1 MKGLS
6 TGRKAHLRLGRR
18 GEALV
23 CKLFRRRGYEIL
35 ACNWRCRYGEL
46 DIVAR
51 DCMTIVFVEVK
62 TRYCKNRKF
71 IPAPAD
77 NLKLHQIKRIRRG
90 AAAYMRALEDPP
102 FRIRFDLIEVLAGR
116 FFIRSL
122 DHRKAF
128 IPAHDLRKT
137 GREFPCPPKFC

>member
-46 DIVAR
+46 DIVVR
-51 DCMTIVFVEVK
+51 DGGVLVFAEVK
-62 TRYCKNRKF
+62 TLRRHQVYR
-71 IPAPAD
+71 PAD
-77 NLKLHQIKRIRRG
+77 NLSRRQLMRDLRS
-90 AAAYMRALEDPP
+90 AAAYREMFASGLFPW
-102 FRIRFDLIEVLAGR
+102 RFELVEVVRKNR
-116 FFIRSL
+116 FSVSIKRTV
-122 DHRKAF
+122 
-128 IPAHDLRKT
+128 LRHS
-137 GREFPCPPKFC
+137 

>member
-1 MKGLS
+1 MESLRRVCGDRVPVKGLS

-51 DCMTIVFVEVK
+51 DGGVLVFAEVK
-62 TRYCKNRKF
+62 TLRRVWRDYR
-71 IPAPAD
+71 PAS
-77 NLKLHQIKRIRRG
+77 NLSPRQLARDLRA
-90 AAAYMRALEDPP
+90 AAAYREMFASN
-102 FRIRFDLIEVLAGR
+102 RFPWRFELVEVV
-116 FFIRSL
+116 
-122 DHRKAF
+122 RKNVFAVTLNRTV
-128 IPAHDLRKT
+128 LRHS
-137 GREFPCPPKFC
+137 